1 MLLGA
6 LWFVPTANA
15 TPESHQQTAAGQRQ
29 GQTQEHRRTADAG
42 GAQSAPGAGG
52 TGAQAA
58 ESTSADTK
66 APTTKATGN
75 TQDLALADTGSVDT
89 TPYLFGGVAF
99 VAAGGALVTGALRR
113 SRSAHR

>member
-1 MLLGA
+1 MVRADRQRDAREPSADRGR
-6 LWFVPTANA
+6 
-15 TPESHQQTAAGQRQ
+15 TAAGAGARAPA
-29 GQTQEHRRTADAG
+29 HRRCG
-42 GAQSAPGAGG
+42 GAPGAGG
-52 TGAQAA
+52 AGAQAA
-58 ESTSADTK
+58 ESKGADTK

>member
-15 TPESHQQTAAGQRQ
+15 TPESHQQTVAGQRQ
-29 GQTQEHRRTADAG
+29 EQAQEHRRTADAG
-42 GAQSAPGAGG
+42 GAPGAGG
-52 TGAQAA
+52 AGAQAA
-58 ESTSADTK
+58 ESKGADTK